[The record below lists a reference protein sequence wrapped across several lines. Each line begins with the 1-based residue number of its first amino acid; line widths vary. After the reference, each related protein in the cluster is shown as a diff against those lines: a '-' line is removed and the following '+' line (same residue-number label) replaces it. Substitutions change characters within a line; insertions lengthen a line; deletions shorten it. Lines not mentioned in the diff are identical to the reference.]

1 YWNVQKQIAGILQEL
16 INIGEGNPKELAT
29 LQSQIAAFEGKA
41 STIHPSEKT
50 EILSSEALSEHRKM
64 FYDSLSKE
72 QLEEKLSHSGI
83 IPLDG
88 QSFSSL
94 YTDQFYR
101 FLIQRDFSASYLR
114 VKVYD
119 NHSLVHEEKITIPI
133 QNTLSWDHY
142 IALDQMISIPETALQ
157 SRFGLD
163 LRLTIVS
170 DPYHNFSL
178 LISQKATQTNYTF
191 AFSIE
196 EAPLYELDFTSPPPR
211 QLESLRKPSV
221 FNAGKP
227 LEPVASL
234 IPLSII
240 NENCQA
246 GPELMQNY
254 RLNEFVKEMKNDP
267 LALAQFVHN
276 EVEFSDPF
284 LTRKNGVFLA
294 PSIHRSAYGTFL
306 EKQGSPWEQCALLIY
321 LLRQAGC
328 QALYTEGTCT
338 LPTSIAEKLLFLQL
352 PGEDEVSLNYPGVLF
367 FDEKLQQ
374 WISLYPWMKEID
386 TYEGHDLYSFMPS
399 EYANADL
406 WIKRYLCND
415 KKIQEHI
422 NFDGDDTAGIL
433 FTRFVEKQL
442 QGKGLSLHDVGI
454 RRTIHKKQ
462 FASWND
468 FPRPAV
474 KGDFTPVASLAKR
487 SELFAILAIKFNGGT
502 HPYKLAAV
510 NCRTFFLDFSSN
522 GTQYNVNLTTPEGWK
537 MSYPSNSMGNFNIGV
552 AYHEPVSGSVHE
564 NTFSI
569 AVGTSAAICTQFGK
583 VTSETVSHFGEQL
596 TQNNAQS
603 NGLQA
608 LFSFIGAAYFEKC
621 SRMEK
626 ILADLHKVAPTT
638 YIRLGLVKLAPD
650 ISSKPLQGKPDLK
663 FPQVDMFKCQHAQKH
678 HTHPF
683 SLYQEPHT
691 AFRQFSALCCV
702 NDSANEHQILKEI
715 YEDPF
720 AISTVKLLQ
729 IAHQEHQQSGGSGSG
744 FLVLTNKNF
753 EDADTQPEIAR
764 HIHFSHLK
772 GTDLRHLKTSAK
784 GQWKQTA
791 DMLKNTDANISNFA
805 YAYMTPKIVQSQDG
819 KGLRPSSYRGFG
831 TLIIS
836 PYI

>member
-1 YWNVQKQIAGILQEL
+1 MKFTRIVLFLLILLFPKFGHTDLHESDGKKTKLITSKEARSHKDKNKNTPPAPEKKKGGTPASPQQLYESGIQKAEKAQKKESSVPRTLKNINEVTASLNAAAQLYREAISFLEQAQKLVQATSDKQQLEKKIGEFKSKAEACRTEATEWPAKVLTQKNTLKERLAFLKKESLSLKTDGQEHHYWNVQKQITGILQEL

-50 EILSSEALSEHRKM
+50 EILSSEALDEHRKV

-72 QLEEKLSHSGI
+72 QLAEKLSHSGI

-101 FLIQRDFSASYLR
+101 FLIQRDSPASYLR

-119 NHSLVHEEKITIPI
+119 NHSLVHEEKITIPL
-133 QNTLSWDHY
+133 QKTLSWDHY
-142 IALDQMISIPETALQ
+142 IALDQMISIPKTALQ

-178 LISQKATQTNYTF
+178 LIAQKTTQTNYMF
-191 AFSIE
+191 AFSID

-267 LALAQFVHN
+267 LALTQFVYN

-338 LPTSIAEKLLFLQL
+338 LPTSVAEKLLFLQL
-352 PGEDEVSLNYPGVLF
+352 PGEHEVSLNYPGVLF
-367 FDEKLQQ
+367 FDEKHQQ
-374 WISLYPWMKEID
+374 WISLYPWMKEVDIH
-386 TYEGHDLYSFMPS
+386 EGHDLYSYMPA

-406 WIKRYLCND
+406 WIKKYLCND
-415 KKIQEHI
+415 KNIQKHI
-422 NFDGDDTAGIL
+422 SFDGDDTAGIL

-468 FPRPAV
+468 FPRPTV
-474 KGDFTPVASLAKR
+474 KGDFTPLASLAKR
-487 SELFAILAIKFNGGT
+487 PDLFAILAIKFNGGT

-510 NCRTFFLDFSSN
+510 NCRTFF
-522 GTQYNVNLTTPEGWK
+522 
-537 MSYPSNSMGNFNIGV
+537 
-552 AYHEPVSGSVHE
+552 
-564 NTFSI
+564 
-569 AVGTSAAICTQFGK
+569 FG
-583 VTSETVSHFGEQL
+583 F
-596 TQNNAQS
+596 
-603 NGLQA
+603 
-608 LFSFIGAAYFEKC
+608 F
-621 SRMEK
+621 
-626 ILADLHKVAPTT
+626 
-638 YIRLGLVKLAPD
+638 
-650 ISSKPLQGKPDLK
+650 
-663 FPQVDMFKCQHAQKH
+663 FKW
-678 HTHPF
+678 HP
-683 SLYQEPHT
+683 
-691 AFRQFSALCCV
+691 A
-702 NDSANEHQILKEI
+702 
-715 YEDPF
+715 
-720 AISTVKLLQ
+720 
-729 IAHQEHQQSGGSGSG
+729 
-744 FLVLTNKNF
+744 
-753 EDADTQPEIAR
+753 
-764 HIHFSHLK
+764 
-772 GTDLRHLKTSAK
+772 
-784 GQWKQTA
+784 
-791 DMLKNTDANISNFA
+791 
-805 YAYMTPKIVQSQDG
+805 
-819 KGLRPSSYRGFG
+819 
-831 TLIIS
+831 
-836 PYI
+836 